1 MSRLKNTLHML
12 DVLSTRHV
20 VPIKTLSE
28 MFDVTERT
36 IQRMRDDLIDL
47 GYDIKTHHGP
57 GGGYQLMNSSQIH
70 PLSFTYEEI
79 RSIRQSVSYLLAVDE
94 NHIDTHTK
102 KALSKLVHQFDPTAN
117 ARALQA
123 FKTVNLNVDKQ
134 VYSKTIT
141 ALENAIKTQE
151 RIVIVYQKNKREQR
165 IYHFEPY
172 ELILVDSLWYINGYE
187 KQGRQLSLK
196 VIRILEIKATYQKF
210 KKDKF
215 YTSKQYFSDY
225 GFRINP
231 VNLKVKINNM
241 DTLTEY
247 IWGEN
252 QVITWIN
259 DYEYILSARFPND
272 FAAKEFILSS
282 GSRLEVLEPEYLRT
296 WIIEEARKIHDMYR

>member
-1 MSRLKNTLHML
+1 MSRLKNTLQML

-20 VPIKTLSE
+20 VAIKTLSE
-28 MFDVTERT
+28 MFEVTERT

-70 PLSFTYEEI
+70 PLAFTYEEI

-94 NHIDTHTK
+94 NHIDTHSK

-134 VYSKTIT
+134 LYSSTIS
-141 ALENAIKTQE
+141 ALESAIRANE

-165 IYHFEPY
+165 VYQFEPY
-172 ELILVDSLWYINGYE
+172 ELVLVDSLWYIHGYD

-196 VIRILEIKATYQKF
+196 VIRILDIKETYQKF
-210 KKDKF
+210 QKDRF
-215 YTSKQYFSDY
+215 YNSKQHFSEY

-231 VNLKVKINNM
+231 VNLKVKVTNM

-252 QVITWIN
+252 QTITWIN
-259 DYEYILSARFPND
+259 DYEYILAARFPND

-282 GSRLEVLEPEYLRT
+282 GSRLEVLEPEYLRV
-296 WIIEEARKIHDMYR
+296 WIVEEVNRIHNLYR